1 MRAYDG
7 RYILCR
13 KCLDRP
19 VNERELMEYLD
30 QYAST
35 LPGTIRASAE
45 VYAYRLELCAC
56 CPRLT
61 AHMCT
66 LCGCYVQARA
76 AKKRMRCPEPGA
88 PRWLEEAEDE

>member
-19 VNERELMEYLD
+19 VDERELMEYLD
-30 QYAST
+30 SYAST
-35 LPGTIRASAE
+35 LPEAIRASAE
-45 VYAYRLELCAC
+45 TYAARLEVCASC
-56 CPRLT
+56 ERRL

-76 AKKRMRCPEPGA
+76 AKKKMRCPEPGA
-88 PRWLEEAEDE
+88 PRWTEEED